1 MDLDKICKLDT
12 KIGAEEEDD
21 DDDETFNMSDGKAP
35 EPVQFDTMNDLAVQ
49 LKSMS
54 MQIGEFGDEYLKAA
68 MLVQDA
74 SREIRSAFRKAN
86 DKKIKQKQSAAR
98 QSLVSAFVKK

>member
-1 MDLDKICKLDT
+1 ML
-12 KIGAEEEDD
+12 
-21 DDDETFNMSDGKAP
+21 
-35 EPVQFDTMNDLAVQ
+35 
-49 LKSMS
+49 

>member
-1 MDLDKICKLDT
+1 ML
-12 KIGAEEEDD
+12 
-21 DDDETFNMSDGKAP
+21 
-35 EPVQFDTMNDLAVQ
+35 
-49 LKSMS
+49 

-86 DKKIKQKQSAAR
+86 DKKIKIKQKQSAAR